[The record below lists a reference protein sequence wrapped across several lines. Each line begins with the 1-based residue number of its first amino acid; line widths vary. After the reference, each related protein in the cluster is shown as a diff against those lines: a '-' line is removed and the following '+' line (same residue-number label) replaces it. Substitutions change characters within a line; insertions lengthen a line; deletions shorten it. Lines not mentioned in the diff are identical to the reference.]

1 MNPWTALSKLLFKAL
16 ASIAGV
22 FMVRR
27 SGAKAQ
33 ELKSTKKSLEHAR
46 EANEIDEH
54 VDGMSAGDLDNE
66 LRKHQR
72 D

>member
-1 MNPWTALSKLLFKAL
+1 MSPWTALSKFLFKAL

-46 EANEIDEH
+46 QANETHEY
-54 VDGMSAGDLDNE
+54 VDGMSSGDLDRE
-66 LRKHQR
+66 LLKHQR
-72 D
+72 K